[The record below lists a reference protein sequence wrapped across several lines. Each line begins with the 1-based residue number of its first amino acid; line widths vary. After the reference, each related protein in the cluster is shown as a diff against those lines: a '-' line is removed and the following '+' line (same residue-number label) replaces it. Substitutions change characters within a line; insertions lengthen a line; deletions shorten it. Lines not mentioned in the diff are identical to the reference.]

1 PGINQPGINQPG
13 INQPGINQPGIN
25 QPGINQP
32 GINQPGINQPGIN
45 QPPPSP
51 SGRFPLDRNRLFP
64 DRNQPFTRE
73 QRQNQNRILRD
84 IAKPRDRMPPERMHS
99 ARELRNFINSNI
111 RDSVIQSAFRGDI
124 GRTLEAGKISEAL
137 SLLDKSFSQEFGE
150 YLGINISDELVSPE
164 EIQKKL
170 ASVATE
176 TGTKPSLIYLF
187 SQPEELNL
195 MLITSCG
202 EVVHKSVPAAN
213 RAELLKV
220 VTQFRDEITK
230 PGVRATTSYL
240 PSSQQLYKWIVA
252 PLEDSLK
259 NCETDTIS
267 FVVDRGLRGMPF
279 AALHDG
285 QQFLVEKYSLSLM
298 PSINL
303 TDTRYVD
310 LRNSQVLAMGASEFS
325 ELNPLPAVPAEI
337 AAISRE
343 WPGVTFLNEG
353 FTLDNL
359 KRQHQSRP
367 FGIIH
372 LATHGEFRPG
382 SPNNSFIQLWNS
394 RLRLDQLRDLRLND
408 PQVNM
413 LVLSACRTAVG
424 DAQAELGFGGLALQA
439 GVQTALGSLWYV
451 SDEGTLGLMSEFY
464 QQLKT
469 ARIKAAALRQAQIA
483 MLRGDVRLEGGR
495 LRGLSRGEGVE
506 LPTSLQGFAD
516 LKLSHPYYWSAFV
529 MIGSPW

>member
-1 PGINQPGINQPG
+1 M
-13 INQPGINQPGIN
+13 
-25 QPGINQP
+25 
-32 GINQPGINQPGIN
+32 
-45 QPPPSP
+45 
-51 SGRFPLDRNRLFP
+51 L
-64 DRNQPFTRE
+64 
-73 QRQNQNRILRD
+73 
-84 IAKPRDRMPPERMHS
+84 PERMQS
-99 ARELRNFINSNI
+99 PRGLRNFINSNI

-124 GRTLEAGKISEAL
+124 GRNLEVGKISEAL

-150 YLGINISDELVSPE
+150 YFGLNISNELVSSE

-170 ASVATE
+170 ASVGAE
-176 TGTKPSLIYLF
+176 TGTKPGLIYLF
-187 SQPEELNL
+187 SQREELNL
-195 MLITSCG
+195 VLVTSCG
-202 EVVHKSVPAAN
+202 EVVHKSVPSAN
-213 RAELLKV
+213 REELLKV
-220 VTQFRDEITK
+220 VNEFRGEITK
-230 PGVRATTSYL
+230 PGVRGTTTYL
-240 PSSQQLYKWIVA
+240 PSSQQLYKWMIA

-259 NCETDTIS
+259 KCETDTIS

-303 TDTRYVD
+303 TETRYVD
-310 LRNSQVLAMGASEFS
+310 IRNSQVLAMGASEFS

-343 WPGVTFLNEG
+343 WPGVSFLNEG
-353 FTLDNL
+353 FTFDNL
-359 KRQHQSRP
+359 KRQHESRP

-382 SPNNSFIQLWNS
+382 APNNSFIQLWDS
-394 RLRLDQLRDLRLND
+394 RLRLDQLPDLRLND
-408 PQVNM
+408 PQVNL

-451 SDEGTLGLMSEFY
+451 SDEGTLGLMNEFY

-469 ARIKAAALRQAQIA
+469 APIKAAALRQAQIA

-495 LRGLSRGEGVE
+495 LRGSSRGEGVE
-506 LPTSLQGFAD
+506 LPQSLQGFAD